1 MITWSNTKLDELEQI
16 VCTSPNES
24 KYFLCLSPNSK
35 NIINNDYEVGNTRI
49 IPININNKPTLL
61 DIKTLLLSLQQDY
74 DSSDEVN
81 IFTLNGDKVWLDKNT
96 RVGLFNLLNL
106 EKLSNKETTTL
117 WFNDKSITVNI
128 DKAIKLLTAVEIYAK
143 QCYDNTQKHYA
154 EINKLKSIEEALAYD
169 ITAGYPEILNINI
182 E

>member
-16 VCTSPNES
+16 VCTSPNEN

-35 NIINNDYEVGNTRI
+35 NVINNDYEVGNTRV
-49 IPININNKPTLL
+49 IPINVNNKPTLL

-81 IFTLNGDKVWLDKNT
+81 VFTLNGDKVWLDKNT

-128 DKAIKLLTAVEIYAK
+128 DKAIELLTAVEKYAK

-154 EINKLKSIEEALAYD
+154 EINALDTIENALAYD

>member
-16 VCTSPNES
+16 VCTSPNEN

-35 NIINNDYEVGNTRI
+35 NVINNDYEVGNTRV
-49 IPININNKPTLL
+49 IPINVNNKPTLL

-128 DKAIKLLTAVEIYAK
+128 DKAIELLTAVEKYAK

-154 EINKLKSIEEALAYD
+154 EINTLDTIENALAYD

>member
-16 VCTSPNES
+16 VCTSPNEN

-35 NIINNDYEVGNTRI
+35 NVINNDYEVGNTRV
-49 IPININNKPTLL
+49 IPINVNNKPTLL

-128 DKAIKLLTAVEIYAK
+128 DKAIELLTAVEKYAK

-154 EINKLKSIEEALAYD
+154 EINALDTIKNALAYD

>member
-16 VCTSPNES
+16 VCTSPNEN

-35 NIINNDYEVGNTRI
+35 NVINNDYEVGDTRI
-49 IPININNKPTLL
+49 IPINVNNKPTLL

-128 DKAIKLLTAVEIYAK
+128 NKAIELLTAVEKYAK

-154 EINKLKSIEEALAYD
+154 EINALDTIENALAYD

>member
-16 VCTSPNES
+16 VCTSPNEN

-35 NIINNDYEVGNTRI
+35 NVINNDYEVGNTRV
-49 IPININNKPTLL
+49 IPINVNNKPTLL

-128 DKAIKLLTAVEIYAK
+128 DKAIELLTAVEKYAK

-154 EINKLKSIEEALAYD
+154 EINALDTIENALAYD

>member
-16 VCTSPNES
+16 VCTSPNEN

-35 NIINNDYEVGNTRI
+35 NVINNDYEVGNTRI
-49 IPININNKPTLL
+49 IPINVNNKPTLL

-128 DKAIKLLTAVEIYAK
+128 DKAIELLTTVEKYAK

-154 EINKLKSIEEALAYD
+154 EINALDTIENALAYD

>member
-16 VCTSPNES
+16 VCTSPNEN

-49 IPININNKPTLL
+49 IPINVNNKPTLL

-128 DKAIKLLTAVEIYAK
+128 DKAIELLTAVEKYAK
-143 QCYDNTQKHYA
+143 QCYDNTQKHYT
-154 EINKLKSIEEALAYD
+154 EINALETIENALAYD

>member
-1 MITWSNTKLDELEQI
+1 MRWFNCKKEEFVSLECI
-16 VCTSPNES
+16 NVKTD
-24 KYFLCLSPNSK
+24 KHILRLSPNGNFIPEGESK
-35 NIINNDYEVGNTRI
+35 DDIRF
-49 IPININNKPTLL
+49 IPIYVNNKPN
-61 DIKTLLLSLQQDY
+61 IKKIKELLLSLQTEY
-74 DSSDEVN
+74 DNSAEVN
-81 IFTLNGDKVWLDKNT
+81 SFYLNGKRVWFDKDT

-117 WFNDKSITVNI
+117 WFNDKSITINI

-154 EINKLKSIEEALAYD
+154 EINKLKSIEEALVYD

>member
-16 VCTSPNES
+16 VCTSPNEN

-35 NIINNDYEVGNTRI
+35 NVINNDYEVGNTRI
-49 IPININNKPTLL
+49 IPINVNNKPTLL

-128 DKAIKLLTAVEIYAK
+128 DKAIELLTAVEKYAK

-154 EINKLKSIEEALAYD
+154 EINALDTIENALAYD

>member
-1 MITWSNTKLDELEQI
+1 MRWINIKRKELVGLECI
-16 VCTSPNES
+16 NPKND
-24 KYFLCLSPNSK
+24 KHILRLSPNSK
-35 NIINNDYEVGNTRI
+35 NLIQDEQDTNDTRI
-49 IPININNKPTLL
+49 VSIIVNNKPLIA
-61 DIKTLLLSLQQDY
+61 DIKNHLLSLQEEY
-74 DSSDEVN
+74 DNSAEVN
-81 IFTLNGDKVWLDKNT
+81 SFYLNDKRVWLDKAT
-96 RVGLFNLLNL
+96 RVGLFNLLNI

-154 EINKLKSIEEALAYD
+154 EINKLKSIEKALAYD